1 MNKFLVF
8 PTNSK
13 TTQTNYYWF
22 ENAFLNEEY
31 DYINNL
37 QGLYP
42 FEKAKVVDDT
52 INEDH
57 KARKSQI
64 KWVYHDEKSDWLYS
78 RLGDMVMEA
87 NQVWNFDLYSIRDS
101 IQYTEYYEGGGHY
114 DWHMDIGPFPI
125 NNRKISITIQLSD
138 PDDYVGGD
146 LEIWTGNGLQTCA
159 RQKGSALLFPSYMLH
174 RVTPVTSG
182 TRKSLVLW
190 VGGSPYK

>member
-13 TTQTNYYWF
+13 TIQTNYYWF

-64 KWVYHDEKSDWLYS
+64 KWLHHDEKSDWLYS
-78 RLGDMVMEA
+78 RIENMVMEA

-138 PDDYVGGD
+138 PDDYIGGD

-190 VGGSPYK
+190 VGGNPYR

>member
-13 TTQTNYYWF
+13 TIQTNYYWF

-64 KWVYHDEKSDWLYS
+64 KWLYHDEKSDWLYNKIEN
-78 RLGDMVMEA
+78 MVIEA

-114 DWHMDIGPFPI
+114 DWHMDIGPYPI

-138 PDDYVGGD
+138 PDDYIGGD

>member
-1 MNKFLVF
+1 MNKSLVF
-8 PTNSK
+8 PTSPG

-37 QGLYP
+37 QELYP

-64 KWVYHDEKSDWLYS
+64 KWIHHDEKSDWLYNKIEN
-78 RLGDMVMEA
+78 MVMEA

-138 PDDYVGGD
+138 PDDYIGGD
-146 LEIWTGNGLQTCA
+146 LEIWTGNGLQTCV
-159 RQKGSALLFPSYMLH
+159 RQKGSAFLFPSYMLH

>member
-8 PTNSK
+8 PTNTE

-37 QGLYP
+37 QALYP

-52 INEDH
+52 INEND

-64 KWVYHDEKSDWLYS
+64 KWLHHDEKSDWLYS
-78 RLGDMVMEA
+78 KIENMVMEA

-138 PDDYVGGD
+138 PDDYIGGD

>member
-13 TTQTNYYWF
+13 TIQTNYYWF

-37 QGLYP
+37 KGLYP

-64 KWVYHDEKSDWLYS
+64 KWLYHDEKSDWLYS
-78 RLGDMVMEA
+78 KIENMVMEA

-114 DWHMDIGPFPI
+114 DWHMDIGPYPI

-190 VGGSPYK
+190 VGGSPYR